1 MLCLESSLY
10 QAFPVFNYTRPDGE
24 VSQLTFKMQW
34 YDPDHG
40 DDDQGNASGAY
51 LFKPKIQDQKPH
63 DYGKFHKRTILL
75 GAEEDNLV
83 SEMVL
88 YFRNDLW
95 NNDQVYTAH
104 VRLVEGS
111 ELLEWE
117 IQMNGIN
124 IEDGGREVIAKWQ
137 LMDSVND
144 QIFYTDSN
152 GLEM

>member
-1 MLCLESSLY
+1 M
-10 QAFPVFNYTRPDGE
+10 
-24 VSQLTFKMQW
+24 
-34 YDPDHG
+34 
-40 DDDQGNASGAY
+40 GA
-51 LFKPKIQDQKPH
+51 K
-63 DYGKFHKRTILL
+63 
-75 GAEEDNLV
+75 EDNLV

-124 IEDGGREVIAKWQ
+124 IEDGGREVIAKW
-137 LMDSVND
+137 
-144 QIFYTDSN
+144 
-152 GLEM
+152 